1 MKEEHKN
8 IAEEELSAVEF
19 LEAQLQP
26 AQNDTRE
33 EAANEE
39 TQDEADAVT
48 ESECSGY
55 TDTRNIQEQ
64 QETFTKG
71 EGASVKQN
79 PSVER
84 VGEGEEQASS
94 EELSRKS
101 CVKITA
107 ETCSQ
112 QEQDNQ
118 DTLSANGQNQ
128 ESAVVQP
135 RTDRDVERNHLKHE
149 AVVPTGRKGII
160 RRQSLRGSR
169 KQVEAEKQGSEDKE
183 KAAVVIQSSY
193 RCYRRR
199 GQLRKEGKLP
209 CKTQEKTIKEPTEA
223 VHIQNN
229 DPKPTKDGKST
240 NTEAENSKTLK
251 GDSEKEACDL
261 AAFSRQVR
269 SL

>member
-48 ESECSGY
+48 DSECSGY

-229 DPKPTKDGKST
+229 DPKPTKDRKST